1 MQKLIVANYKMNGN
15 AEFYDSVKSVM
26 NNLKVKDTEI
36 VLCPPFIYVP
46 NLKINNKNI
55 SVGVQDIS
63 IEINKKSTGQIS
75 PIMIKEFGAKYA
87 IIGHSERRAIGE
99 SNEIVAAK
107 VLNAVNNDLTPI
119 ICVGEEDKKSSL
131 DILVKQVETAL
142 SESYDN
148 IIFAYEPVWAIGS
161 GEIPTNS
168 QINKALNII
177 KETAS
182 KKGLNNIKVLYG
194 GSVNDTNYME
204 LLKTEADGFLLGG
217 ISLNTD
223 KLISLIQG
231 VENE

>member
-1 MQKLIVANYKMNGN
+1 MQKLIVANYKMNGS
-15 AEFYDSVKSVM
+15 AEFYNSVKSVM

-36 VLCPPFIYVP
+36 VLCPPFIYLP

-63 IEINKKSTGQIS
+63 SEINKKSTGQIS
-75 PIMIKEFGAKYA
+75 PSMVKEFGAKYA
-87 IIGHSERRAIGE
+87 IIGHSERRAMGE

-107 VLNAVNNDLTPI
+107 VLNAVNNGLTPI

-142 SESYDN
+142 SENYDN

-177 KETAS
+177 KETTS